1 MPKLPPGEHELK
13 IFFSVN
19 SQQFID
25 TGKKILVNNP
35 EPGYTFQDILK
46 LEESDIKN
54 KGKKKK

>member
-25 TGKKILVNNP
+25 TGMKILVNN
-35 EPGYTFQDILK
+35 FLK
-46 LEESDIKN
+46 LNPEKVFC
-54 KGKKKK
+54 